1 MSTTVIS
8 VKKKAG
14 ISYAVDDSGATD
26 IVEKYQAILSEPLAP
41 GQLITSFSGV
51 PTVGTVHP
59 ARPGYFVSRYEVSQ
73 PDGPASATLD
83 ITVRYSAQSWE
94 IFSPEQGQGVS
105 NNVEQW
111 GWDDST
117 ATRELV
123 ESADGEQVLNSAG
136 DPFDSVPQIE
146 TPAPVFTKVVRFA
159 SRQSGYFDHNCKVN
173 AATLVIGGISFP
185 ARTLLCT
192 VSESIDISNEHWPYK
207 YTIRL
212 RARSTPAKLEGS
224 DTVTECGWDVVLCD
238 AGMREIDDET
248 GKLKLIQ
255 TISQETGQPATVTTP
270 ELLDGEG
277 HAVQRVADTPPTPYN
292 LLFAAYQE
300 TTFPTWF
307 YSEPTIPTPSN
318 S

>member
-1 MSTTVIS
+1 MSTTVTS

-14 ISYAVDDSGATD
+14 ISYAVDDGGATD
-26 IVEKYQAILSEPLAP
+26 IVEKYQAVLSAPLAP
-41 GQLITSFSGV
+41 GELITNFSGV
-51 PTVGTVHP
+51 PNIGTVHP
-59 ARPGYFVSRYEVSQ
+59 ARPGYYVSKYEISQ
-73 PDGPASATLD
+73 PEGPASATLD

-94 IFSPEQGQGVS
+94 IFSPEQGEGVS

-123 ESADGEQVLNSAG
+123 ESADGVQVLNSAG

-173 AATLVIGGISFP
+173 AATLVI
-185 ARTLLCT
+185 A
-192 VSESIDISNEHWPYK
+192 NEHWPYK

-255 TISQETGQPATVTTP
+255 TVSQETGQPATVTTP

-277 HAVQRVADTPPTPYN
+277 HAVQRAADTPPTPYN
-292 LLFAAYQE
+292 MLFAAYQE

-307 YSEPTIPTPSN
+307 YSEPTLPTPSN
-318 S
+318 SSTPSNSNSNSNSNS